1 MQTKDLAS
9 SLRTTISL
17 LHKSLR
23 KQMYSIN
30 ALSLT
35 EMETIGHLIRN
46 AALLPS
52 ELANLTRVKT
62 QSMSQ
67 IIKKLEELELITRT
81 PSKDDGRKVYISLTA
96 LGKNAVEQTRFE
108 RDQWLSDAI
117 EEKLTKEEKELLE
130 KVIPVLNKIVPI
142 N

>member
-9 SLRTTISL
+9 SLRITISL

-46 AALLPS
+46 SALLPS

-67 IIKKLEELELITRT
+67 IIKKLEELELIIRT
-81 PSKDDGRKVYISLTA
+81 PSKEDGRKVYISLTES
-96 LGKNAVEQTRFE
+96 GKQAVEQTRLE

-117 EEKLTKEEKELLE
+117 EETLTKEEKALLE
-130 KVIPVLNKIVPI
+130 KVIPVLNKIIPI

>member
-1 MQTKDLAS
+1 MKTKELAS
-9 SLRTTISL
+9 SLRTVVSI

-23 KQMYSIN
+23 KQMYSVN
-30 ALSLT
+30 SLSLT

-46 AALLPS
+46 TALLPS

-67 IIKKLEELELITRT
+67 IIKKLEELEIITRT
-81 PSKDDGRKVYISLTA
+81 PSTKDGRKVYISLTEY
-96 LGKNAVEQTRFE
+96 GKQAVEKTRFD
-108 RDQWLSDAI
+108 RDQWLTEAI
-117 EEKLTKEEKELLE
+117 DQTLTNEEKELLE
-130 KVIPVLNKIVPI
+130 KAIPILNKIVPL

>member
-1 MQTKDLAS
+1 METKDLAS
-9 SLRTTISL
+9 SLRTAISI

-46 AALLPS
+46 TALLPS

-67 IIKKLEELELITRT
+67 IIKKLEGLEIVIRT
-81 PSKDDGRKVYISLTA
+81 PSKDDGRKVYISLTEY
-96 LGKNAVEQTRFE
+96 GKQAVVQTRSE
-108 RDQWLSDAI
+108 RDHWLTEAI
-117 EEKLTKEEKELLE
+117 DETLTKEEKELLE
-130 KVIPVLNKIVPI
+130 KAIPLLNKIVPL

>member
-1 MQTKDLAS
+1 MQTKELAS
-9 SLRTTISL
+9 SLRTVISL

-23 KQMYSIN
+23 KQMYSVN
-30 ALSLT
+30 TLSLT

-46 AALLPS
+46 TYLLPS

-67 IIKKLEELELITRT
+67 IIKKLEGLEIITRT
-81 PSKDDGRKVYISLTA
+81 PSTEDGRKVYISLTEY
-96 LGKNAVEQTRFE
+96 GKKAIEKTRFD
-108 RDQWLSDAI
+108 RDEWLTEAI
-117 EEKLTKEEKELLE
+117 TQHLTKEEKELLE
-130 KVIPVLNKIVPI
+130 KAIPVLNKIVPI

>member
-1 MQTKDLAS
+1 MQIKELAS
-9 SLRTTISL
+9 SLRTVISL

-23 KQMYSIN
+23 KQMYSVN
-30 ALSLT
+30 TLSLT

-46 AALLPS
+46 TNLLPS

-67 IIKKLEELELITRT
+67 IIKKLEGLEIITRT
-81 PSKDDGRKVYISLTA
+81 PSTEDGRKVYISLTEY
-96 LGKNAVEQTRFE
+96 GKQAIEKTRFD
-108 RDQWLSDAI
+108 RDEWLTEAI
-117 EEKLTKEEKELLE
+117 TQHLTKEEKELLE
-130 KVIPVLNKIVPI
+130 KAIPVLNKIVPI

>member
-1 MQTKDLAS
+1 MKTKELAS
-9 SLRTTISL
+9 SLRTVISI

-23 KQMYSIN
+23 KQMYSVN
-30 ALSLT
+30 SLSLT

-46 AALLPS
+46 TTLLPS

-67 IIKKLEELELITRT
+67 IIKKLEELEIITRT
-81 PSKDDGRKVYISLTA
+81 PSTKDGRKVYISLTEY
-96 LGKNAVEQTRFE
+96 GKQAVEKTRFD
-108 RDQWLSDAI
+108 RDEWLTEAI
-117 EEKLTKEEKELLE
+117 EQTLTLEEIELLE
-130 KVIPVLNKIVPI
+130 KAIPVLNKIVPI

>member
-1 MQTKDLAS
+1 METKDLAS

-23 KQMYSIN
+23 KQMYSVN
-30 ALSLT
+30 SLSLT

-46 AALLPS
+46 TALLPS

-67 IIKKLEELELITRT
+67 IIKKLEELEIITRT
-81 PSKDDGRKVYISLTA
+81 PSTKDGRKVYISLTEY
-96 LGKNAVEQTRFE
+96 GKKAVEQTRFD
-108 RDQWLSDAI
+108 RDKWLSDAI
-117 EEKLTKEEKELLE
+117 DETLTNEEKALLE

>member
-1 MQTKDLAS
+1 MKTKDLAS

-46 AALLPS
+46 TALLPS

-67 IIKKLEELELITRT
+67 IIKKLEELELIIRT
-81 PSKDDGRKVYISLTA
+81 PSKDDGRKVYISLTE
-96 LGKNAVEQTRFE
+96 LGKQAVEQTRLE

-117 EEKLTKEEKELLE
+117 EETLTKEEKELLQ
-130 KVIPVLNKIVPI
+130 KVIPVLNKIIPI

>member
-1 MQTKDLAS
+1 MKTKDLAS

-46 AALLPS
+46 TALLPS

-67 IIKKLEELELITRT
+67 IIKKLEELELIIRT
-81 PSKDDGRKVYISLTA
+81 PSKDDGRKVYISLTES
-96 LGKNAVEQTRFE
+96 GKQAVEQTRLE

-117 EEKLTKEEKELLE
+117 DETLTKEEKELLE
-130 KVIPVLNKIVPI
+130 KVIPVLNKIIPI

>member
-46 AALLPS
+46 TALLPS

-67 IIKKLEELELITRT
+67 ILKKFEELELIIRT
-81 PSKDDGRKVYISLTA
+81 PSKEDGRKVYISLTES
-96 LGKNAVEQTRFE
+96 GKQAVEQTRLE
-108 RDQWLSDAI
+108 RDQWLSEAI
-117 EEKLTKEEKELLE
+117 EENLTKEEKALLE
-130 KVIPVLNKIVPI
+130 KVIPVLNKIIPT

>member
-9 SLRTTISL
+9 ALRTTISL

-46 AALLPS
+46 TALLPS

-67 IIKKLEELELITRT
+67 IIKKLEELELIIRT
-81 PSKDDGRKVYISLTA
+81 PSKEDGRKVYISLTES
-96 LGKNAVEQTRFE
+96 GKQAVEQTRLE

-117 EEKLTKEEKELLE
+117 EETLTKEEKALLE